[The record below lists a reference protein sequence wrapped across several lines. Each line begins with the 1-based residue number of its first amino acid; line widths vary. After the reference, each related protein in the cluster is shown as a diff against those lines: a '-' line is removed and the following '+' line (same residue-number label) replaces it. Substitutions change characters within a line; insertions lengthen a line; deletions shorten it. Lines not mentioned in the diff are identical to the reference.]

1 MLLVIDRRL
10 YLKMNRWEKQTKY
23 LSIPSIWHI
32 EKGDYLVFITNI
44 GERADLVKSAME
56 SADVRDWIVFEN
68 L

>member
-1 MLLVIDRRL
+1 
-10 YLKMNRWEKQTKY
+10 MNRWEKQTKY

-44 GERADLVKSAME
+44 GERADLAKSAME